1 MTRFVGNR
9 KYKDAWQMTAQN
21 ICTQPTCKQIPRDN
35 EEANCLLPILHG
47 TEYTIKLLLKDHN
60 V

>member
-1 MTRFVGNR
+1 
-9 KYKDAWQMTAQN
+9 MTAQN

-47 TEYTIKLLLKDHN
+47 TECTIKLLLKDHN